1 MFSKPYALN
10 AGNKRVGLDERSVH
24 YSAESLH
31 LGGRAGQGAR
41 VRPHS
46 LQEKGWT
53 LVPCC
58 FLTAS
63 MQRMTVFLELIPL
76 FYWET

>member
-10 AGNKRVGLDERSVH
+10 AGNKRVGLDERRVH

-58 FLTAS
+58 FRS
-63 MQRMTVFLELIPL
+63 GKGP
-76 FYWET
+76 

>member
-10 AGNKRVGLDERSVH
+10 AGNKRVGLDERSW
-24 YSAESLH
+24 
-31 LGGRAGQGAR
+31 RQ
-41 VRPHS
+41 
-46 LQEKGWT
+46 GWT
-53 LVPCC
+53 GSTSETTQSPGEGLDFGSLLLQVRERSLTT
-58 FLTAS
+58 LTAS